1 MNCVLRDHTS
11 VPAIGQGS
19 WYLGESPRKR
29 AGELEALRTGI
40 ELGMTLLDTRRM
52 ALCRGCAP

>member
-29 AGELEALRTGI
+29 AASWKLFERV
-40 ELGMTLLDTRRM
+40 
-52 ALCRGCAP
+52 